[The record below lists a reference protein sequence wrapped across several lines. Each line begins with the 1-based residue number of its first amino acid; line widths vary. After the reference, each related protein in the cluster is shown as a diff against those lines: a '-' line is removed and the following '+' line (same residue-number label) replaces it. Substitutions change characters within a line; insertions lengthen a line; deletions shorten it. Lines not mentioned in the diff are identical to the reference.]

1 MASGR
6 RLRSALVA
14 LIVLAVGGVGASSAS
29 ADFHLNKIRQIKG
42 EGGASADTSYIQLQM
57 YAPGQN
63 LVSGHQIT
71 IWDNDGLAPPTAQ
84 PGPIGTLTLTGPN
97 PPNADNQRT
106 ILIGD
111 SAVVGRDFTLDLSVF
126 LSTLSGG
133 PDPKPF
139 LAGAACFDTVDCV
152 SWGAFT
158 GAQHLPD
165 GTTPNG
171 GVLPSTFS
179 FQRKISAGCPTLL
192 EDIDDTNNAE
202 NDFLVPGPFEGR
214 PNSVTPTEV
223 PCPGAGGGGGGGG
236 ADFTSCAGKLTT
248 LIGTDGNDTLRGTP
262 AADVIAAGRGNDVV
276 KGLAGNDTI
285 CGGPG
290 KDRLL
295 GGKGKDTL
303 LGQGGPDTLAG
314 GPGKDKLL
322 GGKGKD
328 TLKGGPGKDKLKG
341 GPGKDVQIQ

>member
-1 MASGR
+1 LIVSER
-6 RLRSALVA
+6 RLRVAVIALAIGCVALVT
-14 LIVLAVGGVGASSAS
+14 ASSAS
-29 ADFHLNKIRQIKG
+29 ADYHLTKIRQIKG
-42 EGGASADTSYIQLQM
+42 EGGASLDTSYIELQM
-57 YAPGQN
+57 FAPGQN
-63 LVSGHQIT
+63 LVSGHSIT
-71 IWDNDGLAPPTAQ
+71 IWDNDGLAPPSAQ
-84 PGPIGTLTLTGPN
+84 PGPIATLPLTGPN

-111 SAVVGRDFTLDLSVF
+111 TAVNPRDFTLDLSVY

-179 FQRKISAGCPTLL
+179 FQRTISRGCPTLL
-192 EDIDDTNNAE
+192 EDIDDTNNAQA
-202 NDFLVPGPFEGR
+202 DFVPGPFEGR

-223 PCPGAGGGGGGGG
+223 PCPGAGAGAGGGG
-236 ADFTSCAGKLTT
+236 FTSCAGKLTT
-248 LIGTDGNDTLRGTP
+248 LIGTDGKDTIRGTP
-262 AADVIAAGRGNDVV
+262 AADVIAAGKGSDVV
-276 KGLAGNDTI
+276 KGLAGNDTV
-285 CGGPG
+285 CGGA
-290 KDRLL
+290 
-295 GGKGKDTL
+295 GKDTL
-303 LGQGGPDTLAG
+303 
-314 GPGKDKLL
+314 K
-322 GGKGKD
+322 GGKGNDKLRGEAGAD